1 MLPWLQ
7 HQWYK
12 KSSPHLLL
20 RLFAALFSCLIQCRY
35 WAYRKGILKTH
46 WLSVPVIVVGN
57 LTLGGTGKTPLVIFL
72 AQELMRQ
79 GLHPAV
85 LSRGYQGSAK
95 IPQRVYA
102 HSDVSI
108 AGDEP
113 VMMAQQLSCPIW
125 IGRRRVEAARQLLDA
140 HAEVDVIICDDGLQ
154 HYALARDLEVVVFDG
169 ERGVGNGLI
178 FPAGPLREPLA
189 RLHCA
194 DIAVFNGDMVRDK
207 ALIKTL
213 ESLTSFTMRLNPAD
227 AISLNDAKQHRTL
240 KSFKHQ
246 HITAI
251 AGIGHPER
259 FFKQLRQHDIQ
270 VNGLAFPDHHAYVQA
285 DFAELASTTL
295 VMTEKDA
302 VKCRHLS
309 LGDAWYFP
317 VTAEVSKQLVKLVM
331 QKIKAKR
338 EAHG

>member
-1 MLPWLQ
+1 MLAWLQ
-7 HQWYK
+7 HQWFK

-20 RLFAALFSCLIQCRY
+20 RLFAALFSCLIHCRY
-35 WAYRKGILKTH
+35 WAYRKGLLKTQRV
-46 WLSVPVIVVGN
+46 SVPVVVVGN

-72 AQELMRQ
+72 VQALMRQ

-102 HSDVSI
+102 HTDTSV

-113 VMMAQQLSCPIW
+113 VMLAQQLSCPVW
-125 IGRRRVEAARQLLDA
+125 IGRRRADAARELLDA
-140 HAEVDVIICDDGLQ
+140 HTDVDVIICDDGLQ
-154 HYALARDLEVVVFDG
+154 HYALARDLEVVVFDA
-169 ERGVGNGLI
+169 ERGVGNGFL

-189 RLHCA
+189 RLRCA
-194 DIAVFNGDMVRDK
+194 DIAVFNGEVVQDK
-207 ALIKTL
+207 ALIKML

-227 AISLNDAKQHRTL
+227 AISLSDPKQHRSI

-246 HITAI
+246 PITAI

-270 VNGLAFPDHHAYVQA
+270 VNGLSFPDHHAYVQA
-285 DFAELASTTL
+285 DFAGLDNTTL
-295 VMTEKDA
+295 MMTEKDA

-309 LGDAWYFP
+309 LGDAWYLP
-317 VTAEVSKQLVKLVM
+317 VTAEVSQQLVKLVI